1 MERNERV
8 FLIRSLIFISLLTL
22 LWIIVGI
29 KTFPYF
35 GLLILVGFCF
45 STLFYLISTSEISEK
60 RKYLFIRLLI
70 IIPLFIGVILLIL
83 KRKIKSSAE
92 IILLAI
98 IIWTIFLAIFT
109 KPKLVKEPKSFT
121 DFEGLKIKSLS
132 DFLWFLTVLLILLFL
147 LLLGLGLIRF

>member
-45 STLFYLISTSEISEK
+45 SILFYLISTSEISEK